1 MKSSSYHVI
10 GDDDDDDCNRETRWF
25 IVCIIHWRFIKLNA
39 ICFQGNI
46 FLALSC
52 SSKKKVKTK
61 GKIQHPDKLHKIKA
75 NVYVD
80 TSHHQQ
86 RKYPESLKEKKLNLN
101 CETC

>member
-1 MKSSSYHVI
+1 M
-10 GDDDDDDCNRETRWF
+10 
-25 IVCIIHWRFIKLNA
+25 
-39 ICFQGNI
+39 
-46 FLALSC
+46 SC

-61 GKIQHPDKLHKIKA
+61 GKIQHPDNLHKIKA

-101 CETC
+101 CETCWKENEEIHKSDGNAMEWASKRKRLS